1 MSKSL
6 RQRPLRLAVLPALVV
21 AAILALAAATLQAAI
36 TKSAAKDPVVIGLV
50 GARVGPIANIGQGI
64 SEGVVD
70 WVAYQNAQGGIN
82 GRKIKVVEVETEYQ
96 VPKAVAAYQ
105 QLKAAGAVAMIVAG
119 TAASETL
126 RPVSQADRLPI
137 IFPGQGGADLTD
149 GSKHP
154 YAFPLAPTY
163 PHQAGAALNFFVKDW
178 TKKGNTGT
186 PRIACIGWDNPP
198 GREYCSALEAAA
210 GVLKANLV
218 ATTYIAATAIDAT
231 PQVLEVKRANPD
243 AVFSSTAFK
252 QATATLV
259 AYCDQNVPAPLFV
272 WHWAFSENEI
282 NGAGPACAAKA
293 QYTATTM
300 SSLRTSRP
308 LALRQLL
315 TWWKKSKQKYDKTF
329 ISNLIYSNGVA
340 MGALVVEGVRKA
352 DGLARSG
359 KVTSEHMK
367 RGFEQITKFRGGILC
382 PTTVT
387 RKDHG
392 GNRSLNIY
400 RYQEGTVVQLVG
412 CVKSPFLPGV
422 EPNLG

>member
-6 RQRPLRLAVLPALVV
+6 RQRPLRVAVLLTLVG
-21 AAILALAAATLQAAI
+21 AAVLALAAATLQAA
-36 TKSAAKDPVVIGLV
+36 TARSAAKPQVVIGLI

-64 SEGVVD
+64 SEGTAD
-70 WVAYQNAQGGIN
+70 WVAYKNAQGGIN
-82 GRKIKVVEVETEYQ
+82 GRKIKLIEVESEYQ

-105 QLKAAGAVAMIVAG
+105 QLKAAGAVAIIVSG
-119 TAASETL
+119 TASSETL
-126 RPVSQADRLPI
+126 RPVSQSDRLPI
-137 IFPGQGGADLTD
+137 IFPGQGGAELTD

-178 TKKGNTGT
+178 RKQGKTGA
-186 PRIACIGWDNPP
+186 PRIACIGWDNVP
-198 GREYCSALEAAA
+198 GREYCNALKTAAA
-210 GVLKANLV
+210 LLKANVV
-218 ATTYIAATAIDAT
+218 ATTYVAATAIDAT
-231 PQVLEVKRANPD
+231 PQVLEVKRADPD

-259 AYCDQNVPAPLFV
+259 AYCDQNVQAPLFV

-282 NGAGPACAAKA
+282 NGAGPVCAAKA
-293 QYTATTM
+293 RYTATTM

-315 TWWKKSKQKYDKTF
+315 AWWTKSKQKFDKTF
-329 ISNLIYSNGVA
+329 TGNLIYSNGVA
-340 MGALVVEGVRKA
+340 IGNLVTEGVRKA
-352 DGLARSG
+352 DGLAGSG
-359 KVTSEHMK
+359 KISSEHMR
-367 RGFEQITKFRGGILC
+367 RGFERITKFRGGILC

-387 RKDHG
+387 GKNHG

-400 RYQEGTVVQLVG
+400 RYQKGTVVQLAG
-412 CVKSPFLPGV
+412 CVKAPFLPGA